1 MQMYGNV
8 NVPAKGDG
16 GTRIGAVLLRRWK
29 EGAMGRTPAGETR
42 EKVFAFVRDRLLA
55 GQPPT
60 VREVQ
65 EALGFRAVRTAQ
77 QHLERLVEDGRLVA
91 GRHRARGYR
100 LPGSVP
106 GARTVLAPVLGRVPA
121 GALDEAMEDPDGYLP
136 VDARG
141 AAAGDLFALRV
152 RGESMTGVGILP
164 GDLVIVGR
172 QPTAASGDVV
182 VARVGDEATVKTF
195 RMRGQRVELRPENSA
210 FEPIVLDAGEVA
222 ILGKVIEVRRIL
234 DARGVTG

>member
-1 MQMYGNV
+1 
-8 NVPAKGDG
+8 
-16 GTRIGAVLLRRWK
+16 
-29 EGAMGRTPAGETR
+29 MGRTPAGETR

-100 LPGSVP
+100 LPGSMP

-121 GALDEAMEDPDGYLP
+121 GALDEAIEDPDGYLP
-136 VDARG
+136 VAARG

-152 RGESMTGVGILP
+152 RGESMTGAGILP
-164 GDLVIVGR
+164 GDLVIVQR
-172 QPTAASGDVV
+172 QQTAANGDVV

-195 RMRGQRVELRPENSA
+195 RMHGRRVELRPENPA
-210 FEPIVLDAGEVA
+210 FEPIVLDAGTVV

-234 DARGVTG
+234 DARGGAGV

>member
-1 MQMYGNV
+1 
-8 NVPAKGDG
+8 
-16 GTRIGAVLLRRWK
+16 
-29 EGAMGRTPAGETR
+29 MGRTPAGETR

-77 QHLERLVEDGRLVA
+77 QHLERLVEDGRLIA
-91 GRHRARGYR
+91 GGHRARGYR

-121 GALDEAMEDPDGYLP
+121 GALDEAIEDPDGYLP

-141 AAAGDLFALRV
+141 ATAGELFALRV
-152 RGESMTGVGILP
+152 RGESMTGAGILP
-164 GDLVIVGR
+164 GDLVIVRR
-172 QPTAASGDVV
+172 QPTAANGDVV

-195 RMRGQRVELRPENSA
+195 RARGRRVELRPENPA
-210 FEPIVLDAGEVA
+210 FEPIVRDAGEVVV
-222 ILGKVIEVRRIL
+222 LGKVIEVRRIL
-234 DARGVTG
+234 DARGVPGA

>member
-1 MQMYGNV
+1 M
-8 NVPAKGDG
+8 G
-16 GTRIGAVLLRRWK
+16 GRAHPGA
-29 EGAMGRTPAGETR
+29 GGRTERCGEPVVGSGRGAEARWTHAGGETR

-77 QHLERLVEDGRLVA
+77 QHLERLVEEGRLLA

-100 LPGSVP
+100 LPGSSE

-121 GALDEAMEDPDGYLP
+121 GALDAAVEDPDGYLP

-141 AAAGDLFALRV
+141 TAAGDLFALRV

-164 GDLVIVGR
+164 GDLVIVRR
-172 QPTAASGDVV
+172 QQTAGNGDLV

-195 RMRGQRVELRPENSA
+195 RSRGRRVELRPENPA
-210 FEPIVLDAGEVA
+210 FAPIVLDAGAVA

-234 DARGVTG
+234 GAHGGTGA